1 MRLQRLE
8 LQGYKSFAD
17 RTEFVFP
24 TGITAIVGPNGSG
37 KSNIA
42 DAIRWALGE
51 QSLRLLRGK
60 TTEDMIFSGSGRRP
74 RAGMAQVLLTL
85 DNGDGWLPL
94 DFAEVTVGR
103 RAYRSG
109 ESEYL
114 LNGNRVRLRDLMD
127 LLAESGLAQRT
138 YTVIGQGLVDM
149 ALSLQPQERR
159 TLFEEA
165 AGISVYRA
173 RREEAAA
180 QLDETERNLERV
192 RDLLSEIAPRL
203 KRLEEQMARFQEYE
217 RVSGYLKQLQRAW
230 YGYHWGRAQQEL
242 QRAQER
248 ARAAEEALAA
258 RQAEA
263 ETVAARLAD
272 LRGRQTELRN
282 HLRDAYRRVADLH
295 ERMDAAQREL
305 AALTERSRLL
315 AIREEEL
322 QAELEPLRA
331 QETAQAQRVRAAQ
344 AQEAELRERVAAQE
358 ARVAALEAE
367 LADLRRWVREQ
378 AAGRERIEAELRALQ
393 AQRDE
398 LEAALAQTRA
408 MLARLEAEQE
418 LLARMRD
425 ETVGLAEGTRRILQ
439 AGLPGVVG
447 LVSQIVRVPPEWEP
461 AVEAALGPHLQAVV
475 VEDWETVRAA
485 RCLLGADGRAILL
498 PLAELRARPHPSPSG
513 FAATPS
519 PSGFAATP
527 SPLLAEG
534 QERGGG
540 AAAGGGGGVRCAT
553 VVSCEERFRP
563 LVEALLGRV
572 WRAEDLEAARVL
584 APTLP
589 PGGRCVTRE
598 GEIVAADGTVT
609 IGRAEGGLLARERA
623 WQELPDRLEA
633 ARRKQEEQEVERA
646 RVVQAIA
653 EWEARRQEATRA
665 ADEAAARL
673 SQAESPLAQARTDL
687 ALARQALE
695 NGRALQARE
704 QATLERIRRDAEA
717 RRNRLAELAR
727 ERKAVGKRLEALRQ
741 ETSRH
746 EEALREARA
755 RIGPAEEEL
764 NRLAAE
770 QESAEAEERRVAAR
784 IRQAE
789 EQWNAARLELSRAQ
803 DRLTRLQ
810 ERIQEDLGLVD
821 LEVRGPVR
829 LQQPLPLEPL
839 VTSLPVVEA
848 LPEGLEE
855 EIGRLKARLRQLG
868 PINPG
873 APQEYAEVHQRY
885 RFLSEQVADLEAA
898 SARLRAV
905 IADLDQMMER
915 AFRETFEAV
924 AQAFEENF
932 TRLFNG
938 GSARLELTD
947 PDDLGR
953 TGVDILARPPGKR
966 LQSLALLSGG
976 ERALTAV
983 ALIFAILRVRP
994 TPFCVLDEV
1003 DAMLDEANVARFRDL
1018 LTELSART
1026 QFIVI
1031 THNRGTV
1038 EAADTVYGV
1047 SMGPDGTSQVL
1058 SLRLSEELPRRHE
1071 DTKEN

>member
-1 MRLQRLE
+1 M
-8 LQGYKSFAD
+8 
-17 RTEFVFP
+17 
-24 TGITAIVGPNGSG
+24 
-37 KSNIA
+37 
-42 DAIRWALGE
+42 
-51 QSLRLLRGK
+51 
-60 TTEDMIFSGSGRRP
+60 
-74 RAGMAQVLLTL
+74 TL
-85 DNGDGWLPL
+85 
-94 DFAEVTVGR
+94 GR

-173 RREEAAA
+173 RREESAA

-230 YGYHWGRAQQEL
+230 YGYHWGQAQQEL

-248 ARAAEEALAA
+248 ARAAQEALAA

-263 ETVAARLAD
+263 EAVAARLAD

-282 HLRDAYRRVADLH
+282 SLRDAYRRVADLH

-305 AALTERSRLL
+305 ATLTERARLL
-315 AIREEEL
+315 AVREEEL
-322 QAELEPLRA
+322 RAELEPLQA
-331 QETAQAQRVRAAQ
+331 QETAQAQRVHAAQ
-344 AQEAELRERVAAQE
+344 AHEAELQERVATQE
-358 ARVAALEAE
+358 ARVAAMEAE
-367 LADLRRWVREQ
+367 LADLRRQVREQ
-378 AAGRERIEAELRALQ
+378 AAERERVEAQLRALR
-393 AQRDE
+393 ARRDE
-398 LEAALAQTRA
+398 LDAALAQTRA
-408 MLARLEAEQE
+408 RLARLEAEQE

-425 ETVGLAEGTRRILQ
+425 EMAGLAEGTRRILQ

-447 LVSQIVRVPPEWEP
+447 LVSQILQVPPEWER

-475 VEDWETVRAA
+475 VEDWEAVRAA
-485 RCLLGADGRAILL
+485 RRLLGADGRAILL
-498 PLAELRARPHPSPSG
+498 PLANIPPS
-513 FAATPS
+513 
-519 PSGFAATP
+519 
-527 SPLLAEG
+527 
-534 QERGGG
+534 G
-540 AAAGGGGGVRCAT
+540 AAAGGGGGVRCAA

-572 WRAEDLEAARVL
+572 WRVEDLEAARAL

-609 IGRAEGGLLARERA
+609 VGCAEGGLLARERA
-623 WQELPDRLEA
+623 WQELPGRLEA
-633 ARRKQEEQEVERA
+633 ARRQREEQEAERA

-653 EWEARRQEATRA
+653 EWEARRQKAGRA
-665 ADEAAARL
+665 AEEAAARL
-673 SQAESPLAQARTDL
+673 AQAESPLAQARTEL

-695 NGRALQARE
+695 NGRALRARE
-704 QATLERIRRDAEA
+704 QAALERIRRDAEA

-727 ERKAVGKRLEALRQ
+727 ERQAVGERLEALRQ

-770 QESAEAEERRVAAR
+770 QDAAEAEERRFSAR

-789 EQWNAARLELSRAQ
+789 EQWNAARLEVSRAQ

-829 LQQPLPLEPL
+829 LQQPLPLESL
-839 VTSLPVVEA
+839 VTSLPVVEI
-848 LPEGLEE
+848 LPEGLEG
-855 EIGRLKARLRQLG
+855 EIHRLRARLRQLG

-873 APQEYAEVHQRY
+873 APQEYAEVHERY

-905 IADLDQMMER
+905 IADLDRMMER

-983 ALIFAILRVRP
+983 ALIFAILKVRP

-1038 EAADTVYGV
+1038 EAADTVYGI
-1047 SMGPDGTSQVL
+1047 SMGPDGASQVL
-1058 SLRLSEELPRRHE
+1058 SLRLDGTE
-1071 DTKEN
+1071 DADKRG

>member
-1 MRLQRLE
+1 MKTAGTAPQDILLLTRESSRPVMKLKQLE
-8 LQGYKSFAD
+8 LQGFKSFAE
-17 RTEFVFP
+17 RTEFLFP

-60 TTEDMIFSGSGRRP
+60 TTEDMLFSGGGRRA

-85 DNGDGWLPL
+85 DNSDGWLPL
-94 DFAEVTVGR
+94 DFAEVTIGR
-103 RAYRSG
+103 RADRSG

-138 YTVIGQGLVDM
+138 YTVIGQGLVDI

-159 TLFEEA
+159 ALFEEA

-180 QLDETERNLERV
+180 QLDETERNLDRA
-192 RDLLSEIAPRL
+192 RDLLSEIAPRR

-230 YGYHWGRAQQEL
+230 YGYHWGQAQQTL
-242 QRAQER
+242 LVAQER

-258 RQAEA
+258 RQAA
-263 ETVAARLAD
+263 ANTVAARLAD
-272 LRGRQTELRN
+272 LRRRQTELRN
-282 HLRDAYRRVADLH
+282 DLRDAYRRVADLH
-295 ERMDAAQREL
+295 ERRDAAQREL
-305 AALTERSRLL
+305 AALTERARLL
-315 AIREEEL
+315 ADREEEL
-322 QAELEPLRA
+322 QAEMEPLQA
-331 QETAQAQRVRAAQ
+331 QETAQAERLRLAQ
-344 AQEAELRERVAAQE
+344 SQEAQLRQQTAAQE
-358 ARVAALEAE
+358 ARVAAMEAE
-367 LADLRRWVREQ
+367 LAELRRYVREQ
-378 AAGRERIEAELRALQ
+378 AARRDQIEAEGRALRDRQDELERALAETRALQ
-393 AQRDE
+393 
-398 LEAALAQTRA
+398 
-408 MLARLEAEQE
+408 ARLEAEQE

-425 ETVGLAEGTRRILQ
+425 EMADLAEGTRHLLQ
-439 AGLPGVVG
+439 AGLPGILG
-447 LVSQIVRVPPEWEP
+447 LLGQRMRVPPEWER
-461 AVEAALGPHLQAVV
+461 AVEAALGPYLQALM
-475 VEDWETVRAA
+475 VEDWEAVRAA
-485 RCLLGADGRAILL
+485 RRALGENRRAVLL
-498 PLAELRARPHPSPSG
+498 PLAELRPVPVDSSV
-513 FAATPS
+513 
-519 PSGFAATP
+519 
-527 SPLLAEG
+527 LALP
-534 QERGGG
+534 
-540 AAAGGGGGVRCAT
+540 AAAVI
-553 VVSCEERFRP
+553 SCEERFRP
-563 LVEALLGRV
+563 VVGALLGRV
-572 WRAEDLEAARVL
+572 WLVEDLETARAL

-589 PGGRCVTRE
+589 PGGRCVTRA
-598 GEIVAADGTVT
+598 GEVVAADGTVT
-609 IGRAEGGLLARERA
+609 IGCAEGSRLARERA
-623 WQELPDRLEA
+623 GQELPGRLEA
-633 ARRKQEEQEVERA
+633 VRRRREEQEAERA
-646 RVVQAIA
+646 RVA
-653 EWEARRQEATRA
+653 EAMAAWEARRREAERA

-673 SQAESPLAQARTDL
+673 AQAESPLAQARTDL

-695 NGRALQARE
+695 NGRALLARE
-704 QATLERIRRDAEA
+704 QAALERVRREREA
-717 RRNRLAELAR
+717 QQARLADLQR
-727 ERKAVGKRLEALRQ
+727 QRKAVAERLEALRK
-741 ETSRH
+741 EAARH
-746 EEALREARA
+746 EETLREVRT

-764 NRLAAE
+764 NQRAAE
-770 QESAEAEERRVAAR
+770 QEAAEADERRVAAR
-784 IRQAE
+784 LRQAE
-789 EQWNAARLELSRAQ
+789 EQWNAARLEVSRAQ

-839 VTSLPVVEA
+839 VTSLPVVET

-855 EIGRLKARLRQLG
+855 EIHRLRARLRQLG
-868 PINPG
+868 PINPN
-873 APQEYAEVHQRY
+873 APQEYAEVGERY

-898 SARLRAV
+898 SARLRTV
-905 IADLDQMMER
+905 IADLDRLMEQ

-932 TRLFNG
+932 VRLFNG

-947 PDDLGR
+947 PDTPAR

-983 ALIFAILRVRP
+983 ALIFAILQVRP

-1018 LTELSART
+1018 LRELSRQT

-1038 EAADTVYGV
+1038 EAADTAYGV
-1047 SMGPDGTSQVL
+1047 SMGTDGVSQVL
-1058 SLRLSEELPRRHE
+1058 SLRLNGTEGADKHR
-1071 DTKEN
+1071 

>member
-37 KSNIA
+37 KSNVA

-60 TTEDMIFSGSGRRP
+60 TTEDMIFSGSGRRS

-85 DNGDGWLPL
+85 DNGDGWLPVG
-94 DFAEVTVGR
+94 FAEVTLGR

-114 LNGNRVRLRDLMD
+114 LNGHRVRLRDLMD

-138 YTVIGQGLVDM
+138 YAVIGQGLVDM

-159 TLFEEA
+159 ALFEEA

-173 RREEAAA
+173 RREESAA

-192 RDLLSEIAPRL
+192 RDLLGEIAPRL
-203 KRLEEQMARFQEYE
+203 KRLEEQVARFREYE

-230 YGYHWGRAQQEL
+230 YGYHWGQVQREL

-248 ARAAEEALAA
+248 ARAAEETLAA

-263 ETVAARLAD
+263 EAIAARLAG
-272 LRGRQTELRN
+272 LRGCQTALRN
-282 HLRDAYRRVADLH
+282 DLRDAYRRVADLH
-295 ERMDAAQREL
+295 EGMDSAQREL
-305 AALTERSRLL
+305 AALTERARLL
-315 AIREEEL
+315 AVREEEL
-322 QAELEPLRA
+322 RAELEPLQA
-331 QETAQAQRVRAAQ
+331 QEAAQAERVRAAQ

-358 ARVAALEAE
+358 SRVAALEAE
-367 LADLRRWVREQ
+367 LADLRRQVQEQ
-378 AAGRERIEAELRALQ
+378 AAERERIEAELRALR
-393 AQRDE
+393 ARRDE
-398 LEAALAQTRA
+398 LESALAQTRA
-408 MLARLEAEQE
+408 LLARLEAEQE
-418 LLARMRD
+418 LLSRMRD
-425 ETVGLAEGTRRILQ
+425 EMAGLAEGTRRILR
-439 AGLPGVVG
+439 AGLPGVIG
-447 LVSQIVRVPPEWEP
+447 LVSQILQVPPEWER

-475 VEDWETVRAA
+475 VEDWEAVRAA
-485 RCLLGADGRAILL
+485 RRLLGVDGRAVLL
-498 PLAELRARPHPSPSG
+498 PLAEIRARSVAQDLSCAPQDKS
-513 FAATPS
+513 
-519 PSGFAATP
+519 
-527 SPLLAEG
+527 
-534 QERGGG
+534 
-540 AAAGGGGGVRCAT
+540 CAT

-572 WRAEDLEAARVL
+572 WLVEDLEAARAL

-589 PGGRCVTRE
+589 PEGRCVTRE
-598 GEIVAADGTVT
+598 GEIVAANGTVT
-609 IGRAEGGLLARERA
+609 LGRAEGGLLARERA
-623 WQELPDRLEA
+623 GQELPGRLEA
-633 ARRKQEEQEVERA
+633 VRRKREEQEAERA
-646 RVVQAIA
+646 RLLQAMA
-653 EWEARRQEATRA
+653 EGEARRQEVGRA

-673 SQAESPLAQARTDL
+673 AQAESPLAQARTEL

-695 NGRALQARE
+695 NGRAMLARE
-704 QATLERIRRDAEA
+704 QAALERIRRESEA
-717 RRNRLAELAR
+717 RRHRLSELAQ
-727 ERKAVGKRLEALRQ
+727 ERKAVSKRLEALRQ
-741 ETSRH
+741 ETSHH

-770 QESAEAEERRVAAR
+770 QEAAEAEERWVAAR

-789 EQWNAARLELSRAQ
+789 EGWNAARLEVSRAQ

-829 LQQPLPLEPL
+829 LQQPLPLESL

-855 EIGRLKARLRQLG
+855 EIHRLKARLRQLG

-873 APQEYAEVHQRY
+873 APQEYAEVNERY

-905 IADLDQMMER
+905 IADLDRMMEQ

-947 PDDLGR
+947 PDDLSR

-1018 LTELSART
+1018 LTELSERT

-1047 SMGPDGTSQVL
+1047 SMGPDGVSQVL
-1058 SLRLSEELPRRHE
+1058 SLRLEEESPRRHE
-1071 DTKEN
+1071 VK

>member
-1 MRLQRLE
+1 MRLKRLE

-60 TTEDMIFSGSGRRP
+60 TTEDMIFSGGGRRA

-85 DNGDGWLPL
+85 DNGDGWLPV
-94 DFAEVTVGR
+94 DFAEVTLGR

-159 TLFEEA
+159 ALFEEA

-180 QLDETERNLERV
+180 QLDETERNLDRV

-230 YGYHWGRAQQEL
+230 YGYHWGQAQQAL
-242 QRAQER
+242 QAAQAR

-263 ETVAARLAD
+263 DAVAARLAD
-272 LRGRQTELRN
+272 LRHRQTELRN
-282 HLRDAYRRVADLH
+282 DLRDAYRRVADLH

-315 AIREEEL
+315 EAREK
-322 QAELEPLRA
+322 ELEGEMEPLQA
-331 QETAQAQRVRAAQ
+331 QETAQAERVRAAQ

-358 ARVAALEAE
+358 ARVAAMEAE
-367 LADLRRWVREQ
+367 LARLRHHVREQ
-378 AAGRERIEAELRALQ
+378 AAQRDRIEAELRALR
-393 AQRDE
+393 ARRAE
-398 LEAALAQTRA
+398 LEKALAETRA
-408 MLARLEAEQE
+408 LQARLEAEQE

-425 ETVGLAEGTRRILQ
+425 EMAGLAEGTRRLLQ
-439 AGLPGVVG
+439 AGLPGVIG
-447 LVSQIVRVPPEWEP
+447 LVSQILRVPPEWER
-461 AVEAALGPHLQAVV
+461 AVEAALGPRLQAVI
-475 VEDWETVRAA
+475 VEGWETVRAA
-485 RCLLGADGRAILL
+485 RRALGENGRAVLF
-498 PLAELRARPHPSPSG
+498 PL
-513 FAATPS
+513 
-519 PSGFAATP
+519 TP
-527 SPLLAEG
+527 SPLLAFG

-540 AAAGGGGGVRCAT
+540 AAAGLGPKGLRPEGGGGGVRSTA

-563 LVEALLGRV
+563 VVEALLGRV
-572 WRAEDLEAARVL
+572 WLVEDLEAARAL

-609 IGRAEGGLLARERA
+609 VGRAEGGLLARERA
-623 WQELPDRLEA
+623 WTELPGRLEA
-633 ARRKQEEQEVERA
+633 VRRKREEQEAELV
-646 RVVQAIA
+646 RVAQAID
-653 EWEARRQEATRA
+653 EGEARRQEAGRA

-673 SQAESPLAQARTDL
+673 AQAESPLAQARTDL

-695 NGRALQARE
+695 NGRTLLARE
-704 QATLERIRRDAEA
+704 QTALDRVRREIEA
-717 RRNRLAELAR
+717 RRARLADVRR
-727 ERKAVGKRLEALRQ
+727 ERETVRKRLDDLQQ
-741 ETSRH
+741 ETGRY
-746 EEALREARA
+746 EAALRETRA
-755 RIGPAEEEL
+755 RIVPAEEEL
-764 NRLAAE
+764 SRLAAE
-770 QESAEAEERRVAAR
+770 QEAAEADERRVSAR

-789 EQWNAARLELSRAQ
+789 EGWNAARLEVSRAQ

-821 LEVRGPVR
+821 LEVRSPVR

-839 VTSLPVVEA
+839 VTSLPIVEV

-855 EIGRLKARLRQLG
+855 EIHRLKARLRQLG

-873 APQEYAEVHQRY
+873 APQEYAEVSERH

-905 IADLDQMMER
+905 IAELDQMMER

-947 PDDLGR
+947 PDDPAR
-953 TGVDILARPPGKR
+953 AGVDILARPPGKR

-983 ALIFAILRVRP
+983 ALIFAILKVRP

-1018 LTELSART
+1018 LTELSERT

-1047 SMGPDGTSQVL
+1047 SMGPDGVSQVL
-1058 SLRLSEELPRRHE
+1058 SLRL
-1071 DTKEN
+1071 DGTKDADERG

>member
-60 TTEDMIFSGSGRRP
+60 TTEDMIFSGGGRRP

-85 DNGDGWLPL
+85 DNGDGWLPV
-94 DFAEVTVGR
+94 DFAEVTLGR

-114 LNGNRVRLRDLMD
+114 FNGNRVRLRDLMD

-159 TLFEEA
+159 ALFEEA
-165 AGISVYRA
+165 AGIAVYRA
-173 RREEAAA
+173 RREESAA

-230 YGYHWGRAQQEL
+230 YGYHWGQAQQEL
-242 QRAQER
+242 ARAQER
-248 ARAAEEALAA
+248 TRAAEEALAA

-263 ETVAARLAD
+263 ETLAARLAS
-272 LRGRQTELRN
+272 LRSRQTELRN
-282 HLRDAYRRVADLH
+282 DLRDAYRRIADLH

-322 QAELEPLRA
+322 RAELEPLQA
-331 QETAQAQRVRAAQ
+331 QETAQVERVRAAQ
-344 AQEAELRERVAAQE
+344 AQEAELRERVTAQE
-358 ARVAALEAE
+358 ARVAALEAD
-367 LADLRRWVREQ
+367 LADLRRQAREQ
-378 AAGRERIEAELRALQ
+378 AAERERIEAELRALRVR
-393 AQRDE
+393 RDE
-398 LEAALAQTRA
+398 LEASLAQTQA
-408 MLARLEAEQE
+408 LQARLEAERE
-418 LLARMRD
+418 LLTRMRD
-425 ETVGLAEGTRRILQ
+425 EMAGLAEGTRRLLQ
-439 AGLPGVVG
+439 AGLPGVLG
-447 LVSQIVRVPPEWEP
+447 LVGQILRVPPEWER
-461 AVEAALGPHLQAVV
+461 AVEAALGSRMEALV

-485 RCLLGADGRAILL
+485 RRLLGADGRAILL
-498 PLAELRARPHPSPSG
+498 PLAEINVAQDSSV
-513 FAATPS
+513 AQDKS
-519 PSGFAATP
+519 
-527 SPLLAEG
+527 
-534 QERGGG
+534 
-540 AAAGGGGGVRCAT
+540 CAT
-553 VVSCEERFRP
+553 MVSCEERFQP
-563 LVEALLGRV
+563 LVYALLGRV
-572 WRAEDLEAARVL
+572 WLVEDLEEARAR

-609 IGRAEGGLLARERA
+609 VGRAGGGLLARERT
-623 WQELPDRLEA
+623 WQELPGQLEA
-633 ARRKQEEQEVERA
+633 VRRKREEQETELA
-646 RVVQAIA
+646 CVVQAIA
-653 EWEARRQEATRA
+653 EGEARRQEASRA
-665 ADEAAARL
+665 ADQAAADL
-673 SQAESPLAQARTDL
+673 AQAEAPLAQARTDL

-695 NGRALQARE
+695 NGRAMLARE
-704 QATLERIRRDAEA
+704 RAALERIRQESETRRA
-717 RRNRLAELAR
+717 RLSELAR
-727 ERKAVGKRLEALRQ
+727 ERKAVSERLEALRQ
-741 ETSRH
+741 ETARH
-746 EEALREARA
+746 EEALRKARA

-764 NRLAAE
+764 NRLSAE
-770 QESAEAEERRVAAR
+770 QDAAEAEERHLATR

-789 EQWNAARLELSRAQ
+789 EKWNAARLEVSRAQ

-821 LEVRGPVR
+821 LEVRGGVR

-839 VTSLPVVEA
+839 VTSLPVVEV

-855 EIGRLKARLRQLG
+855 EIHRLKARLRQLG

-873 APQEYAEVHQRY
+873 APQEYAEVNERY
-885 RFLSEQVADLEAA
+885 RFLSEQVTDLETA

-905 IADLDQMMER
+905 IADLDQIMKQ

-947 PDDLGR
+947 PDEPAR

-983 ALIFAILRVRP
+983 ALIFAILKVRP

-1018 LTELSART
+1018 LTELAQRT

-1047 SMGPDGTSQVL
+1047 SMGPDGVSQVL
-1058 SLRLSEELPRRHE
+1058 SLRLNGREDADRRG
-1071 DTKEN
+1071 

>member
-1 MRLQRLE
+1 MRLKRLE

-60 TTEDMIFSGSGRRP
+60 TTEDMIFSGGGRRA
-74 RAGMAQVLLTL
+74 RAGMAQALLTL
-85 DNGDGWLPL
+85 DNGDGWLPV
-94 DFAEVTVGR
+94 DFAEVTLGR

-159 TLFEEA
+159 ALFEEA

-180 QLDETERNLERV
+180 QLDETERNLDRV

-230 YGYHWGRAQQEL
+230 YGYHWGQAQQAL
-242 QRAQER
+242 QAAQAR

-263 ETVAARLAD
+263 DAVAARLAD
-272 LRGRQTELRN
+272 LRHRQTELRN
-282 HLRDAYRRVADLH
+282 DLRDAYRRVADLH

-315 AIREEEL
+315 EVREKEL
-322 QAELEPLRA
+322 QAEVEPLRA
-331 QETAQAQRVRAAQ
+331 QETAQAERVRAAQ

-358 ARVAALEAE
+358 ARVAAMEAE
-367 LADLRRWVREQ
+367 LARLRHHAREQ
-378 AAGRERIEAELRALQ
+378 AAQRDRIEAELRALR
-393 AQRDE
+393 ARRDE
-398 LEAALAQTRA
+398 LEKALAETRA
-408 MLARLEAEQE
+408 LQARLEAEQE
-418 LLARMRD
+418 LLARMQD
-425 ETVGLAEGTRRILQ
+425 EMAGLAEGTRRLLQ
-439 AGLPGVVG
+439 AGLPGVIG
-447 LVSQIVRVPPEWEP
+447 LVSQILRVPPEWER
-461 AVEAALGPHLQAVV
+461 AVEAALGPRLQAVI
-475 VEDWETVRAA
+475 VEDWKAVRAA
-485 RCLLGADGRAILL
+485 RRALGENGRAVLF
-498 PLAELRARPHPSPSG
+498 PLAGPHLTP
-513 FAATPS
+513 AAFD
-519 PSGFAATP
+519 G
-527 SPLLAEG
+527 EV
-534 QERGGG
+534 
-540 AAAGGGGGVRCAT
+540 AGGGMRSTAL
-553 VVSCEERFRP
+553 VSCEERFRP
-563 LVEALLGRV
+563 VVKALLGRV
-572 WRAEDLEAARVL
+572 WLVEDLEAARAL

-609 IGRAEGGLLARERA
+609 VGRAEGGLLARERA
-623 WQELPDRLEA
+623 WTELPGRLEA
-633 ARRKQEEQEVERA
+633 VRRTREAQEAELA
-646 RVVQAIA
+646 RVAGAID
-653 EWEARRQEATRA
+653 EGEAHRREAGRA

-673 SQAESPLAQARTDL
+673 AQAESPLAQARTDL

-695 NGRALQARE
+695 NGRALLARE
-704 QATLERIRRDAEA
+704 QAALDRIHREIEA
-717 RRNRLAELAR
+717 RHARLAAVQR
-727 ERKAVGKRLEALRQ
+727 ERETVRKRLEDLQQ
-741 ETSRH
+741 ETGRY
-746 EEALREARA
+746 EEALRETRA

-764 NRLAAE
+764 SRLTAE
-770 QESAEAEERRVAAR
+770 QEAAEADERRVSAR

-789 EQWNAARLELSRAQ
+789 EGWNAARLEVSRAQ

-839 VTSLPVVEA
+839 VTSLPVVEV

-855 EIGRLKARLRQLG
+855 EIHRLRARLRQLG

-873 APQEYAEVHQRY
+873 APQEYAEVRERH

-898 SARLRAV
+898 SARLRTV

-947 PDDLGR
+947 PDDPAR

-983 ALIFAILRVRP
+983 ALIFAILKVRP

-1018 LTELSART
+1018 LTELSERT

-1047 SMGPDGTSQVL
+1047 SMGPDGVSQVL
-1058 SLRLSEELPRRHE
+1058 SLRLS
-1071 DTKEN
+1071 KE

>member
-85 DNGDGWLPL
+85 DNGDGWLPV
-94 DFAEVTVGR
+94 DFAEVTLGR

-138 YTVIGQGLVDM
+138 YTVIGQGLVDI

-159 TLFEEA
+159 ALFEEA
-165 AGISVYRA
+165 AGIAVYRA

-192 RDLLSEIAPRL
+192 RDLLGEIAPRL

-230 YGYHWGRAQQEL
+230 YGYHWGQAQGEL

-263 ETVAARLAD
+263 EAIAARLAD
-272 LRGRQTELRN
+272 LRHRQTELRN
-282 HLRDAYRRVADLH
+282 DLRDAYRRVADLH

-305 AALTERSRLL
+305 AALAERSRLL
-315 AIREEEL
+315 AVREEEL
-322 QAELEPLRA
+322 QAELEPLRV
-331 QETAQAQRVRAAQ
+331 QETAQAERVRAAQ
-344 AQEAELRERVAAQE
+344 AQVAELQERVAAQE

-367 LADLRRWVREQ
+367 LADLRRRVREEALQ
-378 AAGRERIEAELRALQ
+378 RERMEAEGRALR

-398 LEAALAQTRA
+398 LEAALAQTHAR
-408 MLARLEAEQE
+408 LARLEAERE

-425 ETVGLAEGTRRILQ
+425 EGAGLAEGTRRILQ
-439 AGLPGVVG
+439 AGLPGVIG
-447 LVSQIVRVPPEWEP
+447 LVSQILRVPPEWER
-461 AVEAALGPHLQAVV
+461 AVEAALGPLLQAIV
-475 VEDWETVRAA
+475 VEDWEAVLAA
-485 RCLLGADGRAILL
+485 RRLLGADGRALLL
-498 PLAELRARPHPSPSG
+498 PLAEIRARPRPSPSG
-513 FAATPS
+513 FA
-519 PSGFAATP
+519 SGG
-527 SPLLAEG
+527 E
-534 QERGGG
+534 
-540 AAAGGGGGVRCAT
+540 VRCD
-553 VVSCEERFRP
+553 ERFRP
-563 LVEALLGRV
+563 LVDVLLGQV
-572 WRAEDLEAARVL
+572 WMVEDLEAARAL

-609 IGRAEGGLLARERA
+609 VGRAEGGLLARERA
-623 WQELPDRLEA
+623 WGELPGRLEA
-633 ARRKQEEQEVERA
+633 ARRQKEEQEAELA
-646 RVVQAIA
+646 RVVQALA
-653 EWEARRQEATRA
+653 EWEARSQEASRA

-673 SQAESPLAQARTDL
+673 AQAEAPLAGARTDL

-695 NGRALQARE
+695 NGRALLARE
-704 QATLERIRRDAEA
+704 EAALDRIRRELEA
-717 RRNRLAELAR
+717 RRARLNELAR
-727 ERKAVGKRLEALRQ
+727 ERRAVAERLEALRQ
-741 ETSRH
+741 ETARH

-764 NRLAAE
+764 NRLSAE
-770 QESAEAEERRVAAR
+770 QDAVEAEERRISAR

-789 EQWNAARLELSRAQ
+789 ERLNAARLEVSRTQ

-829 LQQPLPLEPL
+829 LQQPLPLGSL
-839 VTSLPVVEA
+839 VTSLPVVEV

-855 EIGRLKARLRQLG
+855 EIQRLKARLRQLG

-873 APQEYAEVHQRY
+873 APQEYAEVNERY
-885 RFLSEQVADLEAA
+885 RFLSEQVADLETA

-905 IADLDQMMER
+905 VADLDRMMEQ

-947 PDDLGR
+947 PDDPAR

-983 ALIFAILRVRP
+983 ALIFAILKVRP

-1018 LTELSART
+1018 LTELAQRT

-1058 SLRLSEELPRRHE
+1058 SLRLDGDGTRTSAEERG
-1071 DTKEN
+1071 